1 MAFGARVLKTG
12 IAVTLALYISM
23 WLNFTSPVIAAVA
36 AIFAMQP
43 SLYRSWRH
51 LLEQL
56 QSNTLGALIAMLAGV
71 YVSKEPIV
79 VGLVCMIVIM
89 LCLKLKMDGAL
100 GLTLVTVIAVMEA
113 SGQWDFALNRFFL
126 VLIGI
131 GCAFFINIFFLPPN
145 PKVQFTKQIEDV
157 FARLSLLLR
166 TAISDEMKE
175 SVTRDE
181 KKQLEGTLHSIS
193 EKYTVFEEETKKMKK
208 PSYSHIRQLVLYKQ
222 MLATLNKG
230 KEVLD
235 VIEQHY
241 FQATRDSETD
251 ERFDAH
257 VEKLLKFHE
266 HVLLKFENKLKA
278 DTEEAS
284 RVDEENDVFM
294 HTVMEAYTDRRDDLL
309 RLSIVAAVIYDYGF
323 QIGRLN
329 RLVEHYSKATDDK
342 DELGSGKK

>member
-1 MAFGARVLKTG
+1 
-12 IAVTLALYISM
+12 
-23 WLNFTSPVIAAVA
+23 
-36 AIFAMQP
+36 
-43 SLYRSWRH
+43 
-51 LLEQL
+51 
-56 QSNTLGALIAMLAGV
+56 
-71 YVSKEPIV
+71 
-79 VGLVCMIVIM
+79 
-89 LCLKLKMDGAL
+89 
-100 GLTLVTVIAVMEA
+100 
-113 SGQWDFALNRFFL
+113 
-126 VLIGI
+126 
-131 GCAFFINIFFLPPN
+131 
-145 PKVQFTKQIEDV
+145 
-157 FARLSLLLR
+157 
-166 TAISDEMKE
+166 
-175 SVTRDE
+175 
-181 KKQLEGTLHSIS
+181 
-193 EKYTVFEEETKKMKK
+193 MKK